1 MASSI
6 GSLSSV
12 RQILEERGRNRYA
25 GSPKWEMRDGLF
37 VIRPKNENCSGAY
50 RSGNPQ
56 LKPMNELLSKLTG
69 EQALQVL
76 KGMASDDAG
85 LARKIDIEAKRVLA
99 AVDID
104 EVGEDVFCT
113 LDMIDVQDCWDR
125 AGSGRDGYT
134 SPEDAVVELIEEE
147 LQPFVDQMKRYHE
160 LNMLKQERDY
170 CAGVILG
177 LYRYEKESKSEF
189 RNWSEDL
196 PMDSAG
202 WLRDEW
208 RERTADKAMR
218 NTMDDFIRER
228 CPDWAKQMIRA

>member
-1 MASSI
+1 
-6 GSLSSV
+6 
-12 RQILEERGRNRYA
+12 
-25 GSPKWEMRDGLF
+25 
-37 VIRPKNENCSGAY
+37 
-50 RSGNPQ
+50 
-56 LKPMNELLSKLTG
+56 MNDILSKLTG

-76 KGMASDDAG
+76 ERIVADDAG
-85 LARKIDIEAKRVLA
+85 LARKIKVEAKRLLT
-99 AVDID
+99 AVGVDETAD
-104 EVGEDVFCT
+104 EVFDA
-113 LDMIDVQDCWDR
+113 LDAIAVEDCWDR
-125 AGSGRDGYT
+125 AGSSRDGYT
-134 SPEDAVVELIEEE
+134 SPEDAAVELIEEE
-147 LQPFVDQMKRYHE
+147 LQPFVEQAKRYHE
-160 LNMLKQERDY
+160 LDMLKQERDY

-196 PMDSAG
+196 PLDSAG